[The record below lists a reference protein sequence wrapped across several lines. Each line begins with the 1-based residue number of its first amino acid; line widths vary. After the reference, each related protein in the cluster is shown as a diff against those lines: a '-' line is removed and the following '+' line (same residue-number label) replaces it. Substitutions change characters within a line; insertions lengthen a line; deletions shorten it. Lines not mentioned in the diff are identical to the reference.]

1 MGTRGGGSTLAAA
14 EPIPFSF
21 LTRSVMVNCCFGQN
35 VVTDLKHHVRFR
47 AELGMELRAFCR
59 SPRTFTKQFFLVR
72 LVAFELFEPG
82 SCYSAEA
89 GVETLDSEVLRVQ
102 SPE

>member
-1 MGTRGGGSTLAAA
+1 MPQPPGL
-14 EPIPFSF
+14 I
-21 LTRSVMVNCCFGQN
+21 
-35 VVTDLKHHVRFR
+35 
-47 AELGMELRAFCR
+47 
-59 SPRTFTKQFFLVR
+59 FTKQFFFLVQ

-89 GVETLDSEVLRVQ
+89 GLETLDSEVLRVQ

>member
-1 MGTRGGGSTLAAA
+1 
-14 EPIPFSF
+14 
-21 LTRSVMVNCCFGQN
+21 MVNCCFGQN
-35 VVTDLKHHVRFR
+35 IVTDLKHHIRFR
-47 AELGMELRAFCR
+47 AELGMALRASCVL
-59 SPRTFTKQFFLVR
+59 STAPGLIIFTKQFFLVR

-89 GVETLDSEVLRVQ
+89 GLETLDSEVLRVQ